1 MESAAK
7 PSIVY
12 TVRTL
17 VTKVTKPNLYYGD
30 RSKLKE

>member
-1 MESAAK
+1 MESSAK
-7 PSIVY
+7 PIIVH

-17 VTKVTKPNLYYGD
+17 VTKITKPNLYYGD